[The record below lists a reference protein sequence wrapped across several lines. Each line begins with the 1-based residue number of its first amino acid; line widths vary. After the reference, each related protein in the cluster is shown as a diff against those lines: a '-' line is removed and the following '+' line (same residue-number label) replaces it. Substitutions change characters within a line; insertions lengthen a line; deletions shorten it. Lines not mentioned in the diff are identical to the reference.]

1 MQLKS
6 TKVAKDSEVVWFQ
19 EFLEKN
25 HPLSM
30 IIRAHE
36 CVMARALLEMA
47 SEVMCWPNWPDTDL
61 LEGALFWAE
70 DGFERFANGKLITV
84 FSATESST

>member
-1 MQLKS
+1 MYIGGLS
-6 TKVAKDSEVVWFQ
+6 AVILLILIQ

-36 CVMARALLEMA
+36 CVMVDTSMGDPGDGQTVTTCHDRGWFRTLCQWQIDHGVQCHGAQLKT
-47 SEVMCWPNWPDTDL
+47 PNRL
-61 LEGALFWAE
+61 GRE
-70 DGFERFANGKLITV
+70 
-84 FSATESST
+84 